1 MRAREAEVYD
11 LGYQRYTG
19 AREGRNRAR
28 FALFENG
35 VRTVLGIGR
44 GGRAKILPVGLFIA
58 VMAPAVVFVVMLS
71 LIGDIS
77 AALADGDFVPGPSD
91 YYGIV
96 SVVLIIFGAIMAPE
110 LLCPDRRD
118 NVLPLYLVRPL
129 TPLDYLL
136 ARFLAFFV
144 IVLALVYAGQMVLQA
159 GIILTANEPLEY
171 IRENWLDVPR
181 ILLMG
186 ALIAAFIAIGPL
198 AVAAFT
204 TRRAYAAAFIIAA
217 WLLLNSISDGL
228 TVETSCTIVTTGASG
243 GDAVIE
249 ESGFEVGSTIIP
261 EEEVVSWECTRPA
274 GNLAPYVGLL
284 SLSGATDNLNNM
296 VFGITP
302 NSNNAGPSTIA
313 ASELHDAYFVAT
325 YALWVG
331 VPALL
336 LWRRYRRI
344 RL

>member
-1 MRAREAEVYD
+1 MRGREAEVFD

-19 AREGRNRAR
+19 PREGRNRAR
-28 FALFENG
+28 LALFENG

-44 GGRAKILPVGLFIA
+44 GGRAKILPVGLFLA
-58 VMAPAVVFVVMLS
+58 VMTPAVVFVIILAF
-71 LIGDIS
+71 IGEEGASFI
-77 AALADGDFVPGPSD
+77 PGPAD
-91 YYGIV
+91 YYSIV

-129 TPLDYLL
+129 TPTDYLI

-144 IVLALVYAGQMVLQA
+144 IVLVLVYAGQIILQA
-159 GIILTANEPLEY
+159 GLILTASDQVEH
-171 IRENWLDVPR
+171 IRDNWQDVPR
-181 ILLMG
+181 ILFVG
-186 ALIAAFIAIGPL
+186 VLIAAFISVGPL

-228 TVETSCTIVTTGASG
+228 TFQECTTEEFIQDGESISSTS
-243 GDAVIE
+243 
-249 ESGFEVGSTIIP
+249 
-261 EEEVVSWECTRPA
+261 ECTRPV
-274 GNLAPYVGLL
+274 GDLAPYVGLL
-284 SLSGATDNLNNM
+284 NLGGVTDNLNNM
-296 VFGITP
+296 VFEVDLEPGEG
-302 NSNNAGPSTIA
+302 SPSSMA
-313 ASELHDAYFVAT
+313 VAELHDAFPIGVYV
-325 YALWVG
+325 LWTA

-336 LWRRYRRI
+336 LWSRYRRI